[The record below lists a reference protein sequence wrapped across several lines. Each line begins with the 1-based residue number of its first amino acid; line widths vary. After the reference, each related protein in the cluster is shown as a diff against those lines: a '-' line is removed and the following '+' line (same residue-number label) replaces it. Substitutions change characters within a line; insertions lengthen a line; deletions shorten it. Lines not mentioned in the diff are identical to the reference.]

1 MNNNYSI
8 IMAGGIGSRFWP
20 MSVPEHPKQF
30 LDILGMGKSLL
41 QMTFDRLKLVSP
53 VDQIYIMTN
62 ADYKVLVLQQLTEIE
77 EHQVLTEPVRKNT
90 APCIAYAA
98 AKISGLNKDA
108 RLIIS
113 PADHLILKE
122 EAFKETINHALE
134 SASKD
139 RIATIGIVPT
149 RPDTGYGYIEVAASG
164 NQTISPVVQFREKPN
179 LATAEHFLSAGNFL
193 WNSGIFIWKASTV
206 LNALERFQPAL
217 YELFADQNGVYN
229 SDTEQDFVNKAFH
242 ACEDISI
249 DYAVMEHADNI
260 DVVRASFDWSDLGT
274 WGSLDLHLKKNDD
287 SNSIIGGNI
296 QVFDSTNCIINL
308 NKETQA
314 VIDGLKDYLVI
325 QSDNRLMILH
335 KSKEQE
341 LKTYVKALEK
351 NA

>member
-1 MNNNYSI
+1 
-8 IMAGGIGSRFWP
+8 MAGGIGSRFWP

-53 VDQIYIMTN
+53 ADQIYIMTN
-62 ADYKVLVLQQLTEIE
+62 EDYKTLVLQQLPEIG

-98 AKISGLNKDA
+98 AKIAGLNNEA

-122 EAFKETINHALE
+122 EAFKETIQYALE
-134 SASKD
+134 SASSD

-149 RPDTGYGYIEVAASG
+149 RPDTGYGYIEVDAKAST
-164 NQTISPVVQFREKPN
+164 QTISPVVQFREKPN
-179 LATAEHFLSAGNFL
+179 LETAKHFLSSGNFL
-193 WNSGIFIWKASTV
+193 WNSGIFVWKASTV
-206 LNALERFQPAL
+206 LKALERFQPNL
-217 YELFADQNGVYN
+217 YNLFADKSGVYN
-229 SDTEQDFVNKAFH
+229 TGDEQAFVNRAFH

-274 WGSLDLHLKKNDD
+274 WGSLDMHLNKNHE

-296 QVFDSTNCIINL
+296 QVFDSSNCIINL
-308 NKETQA
+308 NKDTEA
-314 VIDGLKDYLVI
+314 VIEGLSDFLVI

-335 KSKEQE
+335 KSKEQD
-341 LKTYVKALEK
+341 LKAYVKALENK
-351 NA
+351 A

>member
-1 MNNNYSI
+1 
-8 IMAGGIGSRFWP
+8 MAGGIGSRFWP

-53 VDQIYIMTN
+53 ADQIYIMTN
-62 ADYKVLVLQQLTEIE
+62 EDYKRLVLQQLPEIG

-98 AKISGLNKDA
+98 AKIAGLNNEA

-122 EAFKETINHALE
+122 DAFKETIQHALQ
-134 SASKD
+134 SASGD

-149 RPDTGYGYIEVAASG
+149 RPDTGYGYIEVEANASK
-164 NQTISPVVQFREKPN
+164 QTISPVVQFREKPN
-179 LATAEHFLSAGNFL
+179 LETAQHFLSAGNFL
-193 WNSGIFIWKASTV
+193 WNSGIFVWKASTV
-206 LNALERFQPAL
+206 LKALERFQPNL
-217 YELFADQNGVYN
+217 YNLFADKSGVYN
-229 SDTEQDFVNKAFH
+229 TGDEQAFVNRAFH

-274 WGSLDLHLKKNDD
+274 WGSLDMHLNKNNE

-296 QVFDSTNCIINL
+296 QVFDSSNCIINL
-308 NKETQA
+308 NKDTEA
-314 VIDGLKDYLVI
+314 VIEGLSDFLVI

-335 KSKEQE
+335 KSKEQD
-341 LKTYVKALEK
+341 LKAYVKTLENK
-351 NA
+351 A

>member
-1 MNNNYSI
+1 
-8 IMAGGIGSRFWP
+8 MAGGIGSRFWP

-53 VDQIYIMTN
+53 ADQIYIMTN
-62 ADYKVLVLQQLTEIE
+62 EDYKKLVLQQLPEIG

-98 AKISGLNKDA
+98 AKIAGLNNEA

-122 EAFKETINHALE
+122 DAFKETIQHALE
-134 SASKD
+134 SASSD

-149 RPDTGYGYIEVAASG
+149 RPDTGYGYIEVDANASK
-164 NQTISPVVQFREKPN
+164 QTISPVVQFREKPN
-179 LATAEHFLSAGNFL
+179 LETAQHFLSSGNFL
-193 WNSGIFIWKASTV
+193 WNSGIFVWKASTV
-206 LNALERFQPAL
+206 LDALERFQPNL
-217 YELFADQNGVYN
+217 YNLFADKSGVYN
-229 SDTEQDFVNKAFH
+229 TGDEQAFVNRAFH

-249 DYAVMEHADNI
+249 DYAVMEHANNI
-260 DVVRASFDWSDLGT
+260 DVVCASFDWSDLGT
-274 WGSLDLHLKKNDD
+274 WGSLDMHLNKNNE

-296 QVFDSTNCIINL
+296 QVFDSSNCIINL
-308 NKETQA
+308 NKDTEA
-314 VIDGLKDYLVI
+314 VIEGLSDFLVI

-335 KSKEQE
+335 KSKEQD
-341 LKTYVKALEK
+341 LKAYVKALENK
-351 NA
+351 A